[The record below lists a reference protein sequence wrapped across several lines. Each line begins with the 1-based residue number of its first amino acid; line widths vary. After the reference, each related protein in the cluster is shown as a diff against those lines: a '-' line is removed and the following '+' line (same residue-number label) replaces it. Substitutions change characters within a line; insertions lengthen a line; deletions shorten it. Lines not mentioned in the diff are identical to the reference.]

1 MYALKETVFVKL
13 KGHSA
18 WPAIIDKIEKLKTL
32 IRFHIVFYGTHQT
45 AICSEKEIFPFY
57 NFLENEIPKNQSI
70 KPDFQKALD
79 EAKKSLLTDTKLELH
94 SHDSKTNYECSEQE
108 LKEKILNLTIN
119 ENQDLETSLS
129 LAAEAGTLLLGENN
143 SLKQQISD
151 LNEKYFILQSE
162 LEDKLK
168 TSEEQIENFN
178 QLLNNL
184 KKDFSIEKSHLL
196 KKIKDKEQM
205 LEDFEEQT
213 EKDQSAYESKIKSL
227 EDVANKNKLYYE
239 EHLNLA
245 CSSLKTTKE
254 EYQQASEINDKM
266 SKMQTDTIE
275 KLKREIKSLRE
286 TINLYREEEDTN
298 VKKLQLEKE
307 NLERCNIELMERI
320 EFLELTLA
328 LNSEPHLN
336 KGEGDE
342 NLSEE
347 VSFLNEELTEKESGE
362 KLNQIPQ
369 ISDNQTKTLST
380 QSTANS
386 ELISVTLNEID
397 EPNSSQT
404 PVAKEATAKYVP
416 EIKHGQ
422 PLSSLLSAAQ
432 SNKESTSLTCTHSEI
447 IVVKP
452 IIHQYSDGSYPVLK
466 KRKQNFSGNKP
477 KSKNRTDIS
486 GFEIA
491 EIQTEEVIKSSE
503 VKIHRTQTV
512 DVEKIPKRQRHGS
525 QLQKSRI
532 FINSAYNTRNKQTP
546 LGSDHIQPC
555 TPPADENANKSLSK
569 DSRRKLQTPKLST
582 YQVTTQGLAQVT
594 TDQLIGKSGGDSQ
607 TPSQKQSTYQ

>member
-1 MYALKETVFVKL
+1 MHLHHDHPVK
-13 KGHSA
+13 A
-18 WPAIIDKIEKLKTL
+18 
-32 IRFHIVFYGTHQT
+32 R
-45 AICSEKEIFPFY
+45 
-57 NFLENEIPKNQSI
+57 
-70 KPDFQKALD
+70 
-79 EAKKSLLTDTKLELH
+79 KSTT
-94 SHDSKTNYECSEQE
+94 SGSSEQE

-168 TSEEQIENFN
+168 ASEEQIENFN

-298 VKKLQLEKE
+298 V
-307 NLERCNIELMERI
+307 
-320 EFLELTLA
+320 
-328 LNSEPHLN
+328 
-336 KGEGDE
+336 
-342 NLSEE
+342 
-347 VSFLNEELTEKESGE
+347 
-362 KLNQIPQ
+362 
-369 ISDNQTKTLST
+369 
-380 QSTANS
+380 
-386 ELISVTLNEID
+386 
-397 EPNSSQT
+397 
-404 PVAKEATAKYVP
+404 
-416 EIKHGQ
+416 
-422 PLSSLLSAAQ
+422 
-432 SNKESTSLTCTHSEI
+432 
-447 IVVKP
+447 
-452 IIHQYSDGSYPVLK
+452 
-466 KRKQNFSGNKP
+466 
-477 KSKNRTDIS
+477 
-486 GFEIA
+486 
-491 EIQTEEVIKSSE
+491 
-503 VKIHRTQTV
+503 
-512 DVEKIPKRQRHGS
+512 
-525 QLQKSRI
+525 
-532 FINSAYNTRNKQTP
+532 
-546 LGSDHIQPC
+546 
-555 TPPADENANKSLSK
+555 
-569 DSRRKLQTPKLST
+569 
-582 YQVTTQGLAQVT
+582 
-594 TDQLIGKSGGDSQ
+594 
-607 TPSQKQSTYQ
+607 